1 MESGSGGWRGEG
13 SSINEGMSQR
23 RREEV
28 KQRGRSTHKETDKG
42 TDRQTDRQRD
52 RQTDRQTKRQTDRQ
66 TDKGQTKGQTD
77 RQRDRQTDRQTKGQT
92 DRQGY
97 TIETEILQYIVPCFK
112 YARHVV
118 EVLSTHWDG
127 FRGDDKGLDTLPRY
141 KGLLGHAPCPSP
153 TTSTPRVFQT
163 LEEACLPLLVGRA
176 MGEGVDLGGWA
187 EAQLVVWGHFGRRL

>member
-1 MESGSGGWRGEG
+1 
-13 SSINEGMSQR
+13 MSQR

-52 RQTDRQTKRQTDRQ
+52 GQTDRQRDRQTDKGTDRQTDRQTKRQTKRQ
-66 TDKGQTKGQTD
+66 TDRQTKGQTD